1 MFASTLNPFSNASRR
16 APPRPPRRPLSPSE
30 IRDEGAPFL
39 RYHPLVDPL
48 PAGEVRHLPAAGV
61 WISGDD
67 APYADPQQLFERHL
81 TLQSLLLHL
90 EALGERT
97 ARQANPRLA
106 RLLGDSITHVYA
118 TSGDFILLRNHVGL
132 PDNGLVAF
140 VDEPRDRFVL
150 DADKGFTHDM
160 PQKPTPA
167 LIVAVVRLAEAP
179 QVMLNDADA
188 EVLETARKLARRV
201 LGEGGITFTEP
212 ARQLAAKLGTRDLIR
227 WLLSGTPPE
236 AGVVAP
242 LQAV

>member
-16 APPRPPRRPLSPSE
+16 PPPRVPRPALPPATV
-30 IRDEGAPFL
+30 RDEDAPYL

-67 APYADPQQLFERHL
+67 AAYADNQQLFERHL

-90 EALGERT
+90 EALGERP
-97 ARQANPRLA
+97 ARQCNPRLA
-106 RLLGDSITHVYA
+106 RLLGDRITHVYA
-118 TSGDFILLRNHVGL
+118 STGDFLMLRNSVGL

-140 VDEPRDRFVL
+140 IDEPRDRFVL
-150 DADKGFTHDM
+150 DADRGFTHEL

-179 QVMLNDADA
+179 EVTNQADA

-227 WLLSGTPPE
+227 WLLSGTPPQ
-236 AGVVAP
+236 AGMVGP
-242 LQAV
+242 LQQA

>member
-16 APPRPPRRPLSPSE
+16 PPPRVPRPALPPSTV
-30 IRDEGAPFL
+30 RDEDAPYL
-39 RYHPLVDPL
+39 HYHPLVDPL

-67 APYADPQQLFERHL
+67 AAYADNQQLFERHL
-81 TLQSLLLHL
+81 TLQSMLLHL
-90 EALGERT
+90 EALGERP
-97 ARQANPRLA
+97 ARQCNPRLA

-118 TSGDFILLRNHVGL
+118 STGDFLMLRNTVGL

-140 VDEPRDRFVL
+140 IDETRDRFVL
-150 DADKGFTHDM
+150 DADRGFTPQM

-179 QVMLNDADA
+179 QVMNQADA

-212 ARQLAAKLGTRDLIR
+212 AKALAAKLGTRDLIR
-227 WLLSGTPPE
+227 WLLSGTPPA
-236 AGVVAP
+236 AGVVG
-242 LQAV
+242 AVQQV

>member
-16 APPRPPRRPLSPSE
+16 APLRPPRRPLPPSD

-67 APYADPQQLFERHL
+67 APFADNQQLFERHL

-118 TSGDFILLRNHVGL
+118 TTCDFALLRSNAGL

-150 DADKGFTHDM
+150 DADRGFTHTL

-179 QVMLNDADA
+179 QVLKDADA

-227 WLLSGTPPE
+227 WLLSGTPPQ
-236 AGVVAP
+236 AGAMGS
-242 LQAV
+242 LQQA

>member
-1 MFASTLNPFSNASRR
+1 MFASTLNPFSSRR
-16 APPRPPRRPLSPSE
+16 APPRPPRRPLSPTE

-67 APYADPQQLFERHL
+67 APYADNQQLFERHL
-81 TLQSLLLHL
+81 TLQSLLLLL

-118 TSGDFILLRNHVGL
+118 TTGDFAQLRHSAGL
-132 PDNGLVAF
+132 HDNGLVAF
-140 VDEPRDRFVL
+140 VDESRDRFVL
-150 DADKGFTHDM
+150 DADRSFTPQL

-179 QVMLNDADA
+179 QVLKDADA

-227 WLLSGTPPE
+227 WLLSGTPPQ
-236 AGVVAP
+236 AGVVGP